1 MMDCPRCGFSQ
12 PKDRYCANCG
22 IDVDAYHQ
30 RPGNIFA
37 RLLNNSTLHLAVIIG
52 VIIATLFY
60 LIVSQTDLIQQEVGR
75 IFDGL
80 PILSSRAVDQETVE
94 MNSMA
99 SDEEPLVDEPLTN
112 TAESFAGEPQGII
125 EPTPKTRQQPTGPP
139 TVEVRYLEIS
149 KENIRALVASG
160 QVIRELENWR
170 VVYLPSSPSIQSLLQ
185 ASIRLPGSV
194 RQALPTQG
202 DLEILS
208 GDYDPDPNKS
218 FLNFSMIWRVPDS
231 VDWSLISQMRSGES
245 TESPLVLREYGGKM
259 KWNPQSALIFVFDP
273 LQRVPVSANADL
285 NESPLRVLK
294 SQDFQTG
301 LSDLIIWIEVA
312 NLPVTF

>member
-1 MMDCPRCGFSQ
+1 MDCPRCGFSQ

-30 RPGNIFA
+30 RPASFFA
-37 RLLNNSTLHLAVIIG
+37 RILNSSNLHLAVIIG

-60 LIVSQTDLIQQEVGR
+60 LVVSQRDLIQKEVGK

-80 PILSSRAVDQETVE
+80 PLLSSQAVDQEAVQL
-94 MNSMA
+94 NSLPTPNEESQESSRA
-99 SDEEPLVDEPLTN
+99 SEATQ
-112 TAESFAGEPQGII
+112 SFAGEPQGII
-125 EPTPKTRQQPTGPP
+125 EPTPKTKQQPTSPP

-185 ASIRLPGSV
+185 ASRRLPGSI
-194 RQALPTQG
+194 RQPLPLQG

-218 FLNFSMIWRVPDS
+218 FLNFSMIWRIPDS
-231 VDWSLISQMRSGES
+231 VDWSLISQMRRGENS
-245 TESPLVLREYGGKM
+245 ESPLVMREYGGKM
-259 KWNPQSALIFVFDP
+259 RWTPQSALIFIFDP
-273 LQRVPVSANADL
+273 IQRVPVSNNTDL

-312 NLPVTF
+312 NQPVTF